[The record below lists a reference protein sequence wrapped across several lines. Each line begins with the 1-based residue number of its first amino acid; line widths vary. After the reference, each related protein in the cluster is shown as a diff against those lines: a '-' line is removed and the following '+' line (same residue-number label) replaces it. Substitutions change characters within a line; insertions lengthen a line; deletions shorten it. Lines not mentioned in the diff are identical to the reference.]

1 MSMLNALARI
11 AEAAAATV
19 AVAVV
24 EAAAA
29 VVAVVEALH
38 HQIPPQPRSAP
49 ARIVVCPSSSEGTAA
64 YSARQL
70 SVHPAEA
77 AAARLASAPAAIA
90 ITEAARCRHRAH
102 AWILT
107 RIIILCATSLGA
119 TSVVIFLA
127 QFSSKV
133 AIEYIHQL
141 RGGGARNIYFSVK
154 RYPHLGPSLLLRL

>member
-11 AEAAAATV
+11 AEAAAASV

-29 VVAVVEALH
+29 VVA
-38 HQIPPQPRSAP
+38 
-49 ARIVVCPSSSEGTAA
+49 AA
-64 YSARQL
+64 A
-70 SVHPAEA
+70 AEA

-141 RGGGARNIYFSVK
+141 RGGGRKEHLLFSK
-154 RYPHLGPSLLLRL
+154 ALPAFGPLTTSTPVATYS